1 MLGNYSKLIG
11 SIVGAAA
18 GALVAFGVL
27 PDALA
32 TPELQASLVAVLSA
46 IATFLFPANKTPA

>member
-1 MLGNYSKLIG
+1 MLGSYSKLIG

-27 PDALA
+27 PDSLA

-46 IATFLFPANKTPA
+46 IATYLFPANKTPA